1 MIARDIINHLTKFIY
16 IISELLLFGISLFIL
31 IIFIFIKLFA
41 NQCIIRDT
49 LGITLYQSAFNFHR
63 TKVFIFL

>member
-1 MIARDIINHLTKFIY
+1 MVARDTINHLTKFIY
-16 IISELLLFGISLFIL
+16 TISELLLFGKSLFII
-31 IIFIFIKLFA
+31 IIFIFIKLFS

-49 LGITLYQSAFNFHR
+49 LGITLHQSAFNFHR